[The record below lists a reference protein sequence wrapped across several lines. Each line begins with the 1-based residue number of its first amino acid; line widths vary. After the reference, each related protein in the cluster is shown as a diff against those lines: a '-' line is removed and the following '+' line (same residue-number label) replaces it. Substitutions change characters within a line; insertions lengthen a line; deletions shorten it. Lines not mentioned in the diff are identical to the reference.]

1 MVEPL
6 DDLTLSSG
14 SSTVAA
20 ASHPVA
26 SPSIPLTL
34 RHGVAML
41 QCVADRWVLH
51 QAQLMVARGVRE
63 KSYRVMQG
71 VRKRYKDAKEKVI
84 LCDQQAKVKSHMS
97 PEVD

>member
-1 MVEPL
+1 
-6 DDLTLSSG
+6 
-14 SSTVAA
+14 
-20 ASHPVA
+20 
-26 SPSIPLTL
+26 
-34 RHGVAML
+34 
-41 QCVADRWVLH
+41 
-51 QAQLMVARGVRE
+51 MVARGVRE